1 MSRLRGNPWAT
12 LVVLS
17 LGYFMT
23 LLDSTMVTIAIP
35 GMMGSLHAALPQV
48 LWALNGYIITVTVL
62 LITAGRLG
70 DRYGPRRMFVVGVL
84 LFTVASLLCGLATVT
99 GVLVG
104 ARVLQ
109 GVGAALLMPQSLTL
123 IVASFP
129 RERRGTA
136 LGVWGAIG
144 GVASVLG
151 PSLGG
156 LLIDAA
162 GWRWIFLIN
171 LPIGVLVV
179 VAGLTIIPD
188 LRTGRQHSLDLIG
201 VGLASVAL
209 ACFAYTVTNGADQ
222 HWGPVVWALLLAA
235 ALLGVGFAARQ
246 RRRQDRD
253 PLVPFALLRIR
264 SYTVMLGIA
273 AAITGATFAITV
285 VAVLYS
291 QSVLGL
297 SPFRAGVILAP
308 ASATSMLVAFYAG
321 RLADRIE
328 GRHIL
333 LTGMVVQAAGIVWTA
348 LLMTGSV
355 HWTAFL
361 APMAVIGIGNGCSIA
376 PRTTVA
382 MSEVPAELTGAASG
396 ILETVRQ
403 AGAMVF
409 TAGVVALTQ
418 GLHSVVGGTGPA
430 LRAAAVLPV
439 AALAVG
445 AAACLALSPGPGE
458 AAQET
463 ESAAQS
469 QPVPSD

>member
-1 MSRLRGNPWAT
+1 MNRLRGNPWAT

-23 LLDSTMVTIAIP
+23 LLDSTIVTIAIP
-35 GMMGSLHAALPQV
+35 SIIDSMHATLPQV
-48 LWALNGYIITVTVL
+48 LWALNSYIIAITVL

-70 DRYGPRRMFVVGVL
+70 DRYGPRQIFVVGVL
-84 LFTVASLLCGLATVT
+84 LFTVASLLCGLAT
-99 GVLVG
+99 GPGILVG

-109 GVGAALLMPQSLTL
+109 GAGAALLMPQSLTL

-136 LGVWGAIG
+136 LGVWAAIG

-151 PSLGG
+151 PALGG
-156 LLIDAA
+156 LLVNAA

-179 VAGLTIIPD
+179 VAGLTIVSD
-188 LRTGRQHSLDLIG
+188 LRTGRQHSLDVLG
-201 VGLASVAL
+201 VGIASVAL
-209 ACFAYTVTNGADQ
+209 ACFAYAVTNGADH
-222 HWGPVVWALLLAA
+222 HWGPLIWALLAA
-235 ALLGVGFAARQ
+235 AALFGTGFTVRQ
-246 RRRQDRD
+246 RQRQDSD

-264 SYTVMLGIA
+264 SYTVTLGIA
-273 AAITGATFAITV
+273 AAGTGATFAITV
-285 VAVLYS
+285 VAALYF

-297 SPFRAGVILAP
+297 SAFRAGVILAP
-308 ASATSMLVAFYAG
+308 ASAMSMLIALVAG

-328 GRHIL
+328 GRYIL
-333 LTGMVVQAAGIVWTA
+333 LTGMVVQGAGILWTA

-361 APMAVIGIGNGCSIA
+361 APMAVIGTGNGCSIA

-382 MSEVPAELTGAASG
+382 MREVPQALTGAASG
-396 ILETVRQ
+396 ILETMRQ
-403 AGAMVF
+403 LGAMVF
-409 TAGVVALTQ
+409 TAGAVALVQ
-418 GLHSVVGGTGPA
+418 GLQSVTGGSGPA
-430 LRAAAVLPV
+430 MRAAMVLPIAVL
-439 AALAVG
+439 ALG
-445 AAACLALSPGPGE
+445 AMACLALPRE
-458 AAQET
+458 AAEQAEP
-463 ESAAQS
+463 AVHA